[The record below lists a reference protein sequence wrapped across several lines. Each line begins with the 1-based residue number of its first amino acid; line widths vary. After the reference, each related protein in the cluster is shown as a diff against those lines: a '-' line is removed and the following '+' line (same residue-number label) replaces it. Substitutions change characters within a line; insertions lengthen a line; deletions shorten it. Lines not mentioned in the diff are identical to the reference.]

1 MRVWIVGSG
10 TLRPDPD
17 RGPPGHWV
25 EIGGD
30 RILMDCG
37 SGTLRTLAR
46 LGRAWEAVT
55 TLFVSHFH
63 ADHVGE
69 LAPLL
74 FALKHGG
81 DSSRTRPLTV
91 LGPRG
96 ISDHMDALARAH
108 GRFVLDPGF
117 PVEIVDL
124 DPGTDWA
131 SPRGTF
137 RVRTYDTRHAD
148 PSLAFRLET
157 DDSILGYTGDTGQ
170 DRELGRFLSGCQLL
184 VAECS
189 NVDGADTTN
198 HLTPE
203 TLAELAS
210 LARPELL
217 VTVHVYPP
225 LSPEEVPD
233 LLARRGY
240 HGTVLAGRDG
250 LVITLRAGAVEDW
263 SFPP

>member
-17 RGPPGHWV
+17 RGSPGHWV
-25 EIGGD
+25 EIGED

-46 LGRAWEAVT
+46 LGRAWEEIT
-55 TLFVSHFH
+55 YLFISHFH
-63 ADHVGE
+63 TDHVGE

-81 DSSRTRPLTV
+81 DASRTRPLTV

-96 ISDHMDALARAH
+96 ISGHMEALARAH
-108 GRFVLDPGF
+108 GSFVLDPGF

-124 DPGTDWA
+124 DPGTEGA
-131 SPRGTF
+131 FSRGAI
-137 RVRTYDTRHAD
+137 RVRTYDTCHAD

-157 DDSILGYTGDTGQ
+157 DEGVLGYTADTGQ
-170 DRELGRFLSGCQLL
+170 DPELGRFLNGCGLL

-189 NVDGADTTN
+189 NADGADTSS
-198 HLTPE
+198 HLTPRA
-203 TLAELAS
+203 LAELAS

-225 LSPEEVPD
+225 LSPEDIPD
-233 LLARRGY
+233 LLVRRGY
-240 HGTVLAGRDG
+240 HGRVLAGRDG
-250 LVITLRAGAVEDW
+250 LVITLPDGATEHW
-263 SFPP
+263 SSPP